1 MISTALPVAGTV
13 YGVVMNDRV
22 SVARLGAAAVEAPY
36 KGAPRAPVLY
46 IKPAN
51 TLVGEGAA
59 VRLPQGEARVEVA
72 ATVGIV
78 IGAPAARRTPADA
91 LETVAGYLLVADL
104 SLPHASYYRPAI
116 REKCFDGACPVAVRV
131 VPVAEAG
138 TLAHL
143 TLHTTFDGLPVAERT
158 LADLIREVPQ
168 LLADVTEFMTLQTG
182 DVLLVGVEYQS
193 PQAAPGTRV
202 RIAGGA
208 LGALEFSIAEEAR

>member
-1 MISTALPVAGTV
+1 MTVASLPVAGTV

-22 SVARLGAAAVEAPY
+22 SVERLGAAAAEAPY
-36 KGAPRAPVLY
+36 KGAPKAPVLY

-59 VRLPQGEARVEVA
+59 VRLPAGEARVEVA

-116 REKCFDGACPVAVRV
+116 REKCFDSACPVAARV
-131 VPVAEAG
+131 VPAAEAG
-138 TLAHL
+138 SLARL
-143 TLHTTFDGLPVAERT
+143 TLRTAFDGLPVAERT
-158 LADLIREVPQ
+158 LADLLRDVPQ
-168 LLADVTEFMTLQTG
+168 LIADVSEFMTLQTG

-193 PQAAPGTRV
+193 PQAAPGTQV
-202 RIAGGA
+202 HIAGGA
-208 LGALEFSIAEEAR
+208 LGALTFSIAEETR